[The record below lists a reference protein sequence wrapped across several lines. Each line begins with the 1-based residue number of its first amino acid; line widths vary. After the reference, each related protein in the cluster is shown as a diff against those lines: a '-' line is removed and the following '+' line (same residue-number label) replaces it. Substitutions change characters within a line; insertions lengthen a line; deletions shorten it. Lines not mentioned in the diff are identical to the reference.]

1 MSDPERT
8 TASCSKMN
16 FSCLT
21 NVSKEHVTPIVWT
34 TTHTLDDGSVD
45 ERAYRNGYAVSTVA
59 LIIFMLG
66 TPLNYWVVSV
76 ILYKKL
82 CKVAAVIPMLSLAL
96 SNLLLCHLILP
107 FIIVSGYSREFIF
120 GSSDYSRCKVCS
132 LGVANVILPYVSA
145 FNLALMSVGKL
156 LYLKFPLKYDRLF
169 TPKRTALVSLLFWV
183 MGILIALPP
192 LFGFGTVLYFDAAAT
207 CVPLIIGGGEIFPS
221 HYYTLPMSGV
231 AIITLSTTTL
241 MYLWVALIIRRYILQ
256 NPVQFAKIN
265 ANAIKK
271 SLKNT
276 EENGKQHGIKHHGI
290 KQIKLIQ
297 LLGIIILS
305 NIVTW
310 TPLLI
315 LGIIG
320 AITEELPTPL
330 ISAFYLLYLS
340 EVVIHP
346 LVQIMLIHELK
357 ETVIVLLSTLKKTKL
372 FNN

>member
-1 MSDPERT
+1 
-8 TASCSKMN
+8 MN